1 MSAVTSPPKQKLPLS
16 SIPGAD
22 DITRVEL
29 TNGIVMLAREN
40 PNSQAVTLRGYLIA
54 GSLFDPDD
62 KLGLADFVAS
72 ALMRG
77 TAKREFQAIYD
88 SLESVGASFGFS
100 GGTHTAG
107 FGGRSL
113 AEDLPLLLDL
123 LNEGLRHPV
132 FPSPQVEKLRAQ
144 LLTGL
149 ALRAQDTRDMASL
162 IFDEL
167 VYRQH
172 PYARPEEGH
181 PQTVGAITV
190 DDLANFHKQH
200 YGPRGMVLAVVGGIE
215 AEKAIDEVRATLE
228 DWQNPQQ
235 SPLPDLPAWE
245 PLPARVNK
253 RHAIP
258 GKSQSDLIIG
268 TAGPPRKAPDY
279 MAANLGNNILGHF
292 GLMGR
297 VGDVVREQAGLAYY
311 AYSNL
316 GGGSGPAPWAVAAGV
331 NPANEEKAAELI
343 FKELARFTD
352 ELVTEEE
359 LSDSQSNFIG
369 SMPLSLETNG
379 GVAEALLNVERYK
392 LGLDYYRRFPDEIR
406 SITREQIREAAARYL
421 PNDKMAVAVA
431 GPKRSET

>member
-190 DDLANFHKQH
+190 DDLVNFHKQH

-235 SPLPDLPAWE
+235 PPLPDLPAWE

-297 VGDVVREQAGLAYY
+297 VGDVMREQAGLAYY

>member
-29 TNGIVMLAREN
+29 TNGIVMPAREN